1 MWNNSLYGNYRQV
14 KFTDVYPDATTFV
27 NDYTTSAIPTTI
39 SNDTATTLYYLLY
52 SRYGNSVIASS
63 DTNRFKYDLFATI
76 FSYAPT
82 WEKRLDVQ
90 EKLRDLSDEEL
101 ITGQATINNHS
112 YNPSTAPSTGTLDEL
127 TTINEQVTQKGKRD
141 KLTAYTELLRALWTD
156 VTEQFLDKF
165 QKLFLIILQ
174 PEIPLWYATEVTND
188 YIIGDGEGDGN

>member
-1 MWNNSLYGNYRQV
+1 MRSLYGNYRQV
-14 KFTDVYPDATTFV
+14 KFTDIYPDATSFV
-27 NDYTTSAIPTTI
+27 TDYTNSAIPTTI
-39 SNDTATTLYYLLY
+39 TNDTATTLYYLLY
-52 SRYGNSVIASS
+52 SRYGNSVIAAS

-82 WEKRLDVQ
+82 WEKRVDIQ
-90 EKLRDLSDEEL
+90 NKLRELSDAEL
-101 ITGQATINNHS
+101 FTGQTTINNHS
-112 YNPSTAPSTGTLDEL
+112 YNPSTAPSTSTLDEL

-141 KLTAYTELLRALWTD
+141 KLTAYTELSKALWTD

-174 PEIPLWYATEVTND
+174 PELPLWYATPVIDD

>member
-1 MWNNSLYGNYRQV
+1 MYNSLYGNYRQV
-14 KFTDVYPDATTFV
+14 KFTDVYPDAETFV
-27 NDYTTSAIPTTI
+27 TDYKESALPTTI

-90 EKLRDLSDEEL
+90 EKLRKMSDAEL
-101 ITGQATINNHS
+101 FTGQTTIHNHA
-112 YNPSTAPSTGTLDEL
+112 YNPGTAPSTSTINEL
-127 TTINEQVTQKGKRD
+127 TAINEQVTQKGKRD
-141 KLTAYTELLRALWTD
+141 KLTAYVELSRALWTD

-174 PEIPLWYATEVTND
+174 PELPLWYATEIDSDTV
-188 YIIGDGEGDGN
+188 IGD

>member
-1 MWNNSLYGNYRQV
+1 MFNSLYGNYRQV
-14 KFTDVYPDATTFV
+14 KFTDVYPDADTFV
-27 NDYTTSAIPTTI
+27 TDYNESALPTTI

-52 SRYGNSVIASS
+52 SRYGNSTIAAS

-90 EKLRDLSDEEL
+90 EKLRKLSDAEL
-101 ITGQATINNHS
+101 FTGQTTINNHS
-112 YNPSTAPSTGTLDEL
+112 FNPSTAPSTSTLDEL

-141 KLTAYTELLRALWTD
+141 KLTAYVELSRALWTD

-174 PEIPLWYATEVTND
+174 PELPLWYATPVIED

>member
-1 MWNNSLYGNYRQV
+1 MFNSLYGNYRQV
-14 KFTDVYPDATTFV
+14 KFTDVYPDATSFV
-27 NDYTTSAIPTTI
+27 TDYTNSAIPTTI

-63 DTNRFKYDLFATI
+63 DTHRFKYDLFATI

-82 WEKRLDVQ
+82 RAKRLDVQ

-101 ITGQATINNHS
+101 ITGQATINNHAF
-112 YNPSTAPSTGTLDEL
+112 NPGTAPSTSTLDEL
-127 TTINEQVTQKGKRD
+127 TAINEQVTQKGKRD

-174 PEIPLWYATEVTND
+174 PELPLWYATEIIND
-188 YIIGDGEGDGN
+188 DIIGDGQGWM

>member
-1 MWNNSLYGNYRQV
+1 MFNSLYGNYRQV
-14 KFTDVYPDATTFV
+14 KFTDVYPDATSFV
-27 NDYTTSAIPTTI
+27 TDYTNSAIPTTI
-39 SNDTATTLYYLLY
+39 TNETATTLYYLLY

-90 EKLRDLSDEEL
+90 EKLRELSDAEL
-101 ITGQATINNHS
+101 ITGQTTINNHS
-112 YNPSTAPSTGTLDEL
+112 FNPSTAPSTSTLDEL

-141 KLTAYTELLRALWTD
+141 KLTAYVELSRALWTD

-174 PEIPLWYATEVTND
+174 PEIPLWYATPVIDD

>member
-1 MWNNSLYGNYRQV
+1 MFNSLYGNYRQV
-14 KFTDVYPDATTFV
+14 KFTDVYPDAPTFV
-27 NDYTTSAIPTTI
+27 TDYTTSAIPTTI

-82 WEKRLDVQ
+82 WEKRLEVQ

-101 ITGQATINNHS
+101 ITGQATINNHAFHNGAPPATS
-112 YNPSTAPSTGTLDEL
+112 YLDEL
-127 TTINEQVTQKGKRD
+127 PAINEQVTQKGKRD

-174 PEIPLWYATEVTND
+174 PELPLWYATEIDSDTV
-188 YIIGDGEGDGN
+188 IGD

>member
-1 MWNNSLYGNYRQV
+1 MFNSLYGNYRQV
-14 KFTDVYPDATTFV
+14 KFTDVYPDATSFV
-27 NDYTTSAIPTTI
+27 TDYTNSAIPTTI

-112 YNPSTAPSTGTLDEL
+112 YNPSTAPSTNSLDEL

-174 PEIPLWYATEVTND
+174 PEIPLWYATPITDD

>member
-1 MWNNSLYGNYRQV
+1 MFNSLYGNYRQV
-14 KFTDVYPDATTFV
+14 KFTDVYPDADTFV
-27 NDYTTSAIPTTI
+27 TDYNKSALPTTI

-90 EKLRDLSDEEL
+90 EKLREMSDAEL
-101 ITGQATINNHS
+101 FTGQTTINNHS
-112 YNPSTAPSTGTLDEL
+112 FNPSTAPSTSTLDEL

-141 KLTAYTELLRALWTD
+141 KLTAYVELSRALWTD

-174 PEIPLWYATEVTND
+174 PELPLWYATPVIED

>member
-1 MWNNSLYGNYRQV
+1 MRGLYGNYRQV
-14 KFTDVYPDATTFV
+14 KFTDIYPDATSFV
-27 NDYTTSAIPTTI
+27 TDYTNSAIPTTI
-39 SNDTATTLYYLLY
+39 TSETATTLYYLLY
-52 SRYGNSVIASS
+52 SRYGNSVIAAS

-82 WEKRLDVQ
+82 WEKRVDIQ
-90 EKLRDLSDEEL
+90 NKLRELSDAEL
-101 ITGQATINNHS
+101 FTGQTTINNHS
-112 YNPSTAPSTGTLDEL
+112 YNPSTAPSTSTLDEL

-141 KLTAYTELLRALWTD
+141 KLTAYTELSRALWTD

-174 PEIPLWYATEVTND
+174 PEIPLWYATPVIDD

>member
-1 MWNNSLYGNYRQV
+1 MFNSLYGNYRQV
-14 KFTDVYPDATTFV
+14 KFTDVYPDAETFV
-27 NDYTTSAIPTTI
+27 TDYNESALPTTI

-90 EKLRDLSDEEL
+90 EKLRKMSDAEL
-101 ITGQATINNHS
+101 FTGQTTINNHS
-112 YNPSTAPSTGTLDEL
+112 FNPSTAPSTSTLDEL
-127 TTINEQVTQKGKRD
+127 TTINEQHTLKGKRD
-141 KLTAYTELLRALWTD
+141 KLTAYTELSKALWTD

-174 PEIPLWYATEVTND
+174 PELPLWYATPVIEDN
-188 YIIGDGEGDGN
+188 IIGDGEGDGN

>member
-1 MWNNSLYGNYRQV
+1 MRSLYGNYRQV
-14 KFTDVYPDATTFV
+14 KFTDVYPDADTFV
-27 NDYTTSAIPTTI
+27 TDYNESALPTTI

-90 EKLRDLSDEEL
+90 EKLRKMSDAEL
-101 ITGQATINNHS
+101 FTGQTTIQNHS
-112 YNPSTAPSTGTLDEL
+112 FNPSTAPSTSTLDEL
-127 TTINEQVTQKGKRD
+127 TTINEQTTQKGKRD
-141 KLTAYTELLRALWTD
+141 KLTAYVELSRALWTD

-174 PEIPLWYATEVTND
+174 PELPLWYATPIIEDN
-188 YIIGDGEGDGN
+188 IIGDGEGDGN

>member
-1 MWNNSLYGNYRQV
+1 MFNSLYGNYRQV

-90 EKLRDLSDEEL
+90 EKLRELSDAEL
-101 ITGQATINNHS
+101 ITGQTTINNHS
-112 YNPSTAPSTGTLDEL
+112 YNPSTSPSTSTLDEL

-141 KLTAYTELLRALWTD
+141 KLTAYMELSRALWTD

-174 PEIPLWYATEVTND
+174 PELPLWYATPVIDD

>member
-1 MWNNSLYGNYRQV
+1 MFNSLYGNYRQV
-14 KFTDVYPDATTFV
+14 KFTDVYPDADTFV
-27 NDYTTSAIPTTI
+27 TDYNESALPTTI

-90 EKLRDLSDEEL
+90 EKLRKMSDAEL
-101 ITGQATINNHS
+101 FTGQTTINNHS
-112 YNPSTAPSTGTLDEL
+112 YNPSTAPSTSTLDEL

-141 KLTAYTELLRALWTD
+141 KLTAYVELSRALWTD

-174 PEIPLWYATEVTND
+174 PELPLWYATPVIEDN
-188 YIIGDGEGDGN
+188 IIGDGEGDGN

>member
-1 MWNNSLYGNYRQV
+1 MFNSLYGNYRQV

-101 ITGQATINNHS
+101 ITGQATINNHAF
-112 YNPSTAPSTGTLDEL
+112 NPGTATSTSTLDEL
-127 TTINEQVTQKGKRD
+127 TAINEQVTQKGKRD

-174 PEIPLWYATEVTND
+174 PELPLWYVTD
-188 YIIGDGEGDGN
+188 TIDDDIIGDGQGWI

>member
-1 MWNNSLYGNYRQV
+1 MFNSLYGNYRQV
-14 KFTDVYPDATTFV
+14 KFTDIYPDATTFV
-27 NDYTTSAIPTTI
+27 TDYTSSAIPTTI
-39 SNDTATTLYYLLY
+39 SNETATTLYYLLY

-90 EKLRDLSDEEL
+90 EKLRELSDAEL
-101 ITGQATINNHS
+101 ITGQTTINNHS
-112 YNPSTAPSTGTLDEL
+112 YNPSTAPSTSTLDEL

-141 KLTAYTELLRALWTD
+141 KLTAYMELSRALWTD

-174 PEIPLWYATEVTND
+174 PEIPLWYATPVIDD

>member
-1 MWNNSLYGNYRQV
+1 MFNSLYGNYRQV
-14 KFTDVYPDATTFV
+14 KFTDVYPDAETFV
-27 NDYTTSAIPTTI
+27 TDYKESALPTTI

-82 WEKRLDVQ
+82 WEKRLEVQ
-90 EKLRDLSDEEL
+90 EKLREMSDAEL
-101 ITGQATINNHS
+101 FTGQTTINNHS
-112 YNPSTAPSTGTLDEL
+112 FNPSTAPSTSTLDEL
-127 TTINEQVTQKGKRD
+127 TTINEQHTMKGKRD
-141 KLTAYTELLRALWTD
+141 KLTAYTELSRALWTD

-174 PEIPLWYATEVTND
+174 PEIPLWYTTPVIED

>member
-1 MWNNSLYGNYRQV
+1 MFNSLYGNYRQV
-14 KFTDVYPDATTFV
+14 KFTDVYPDAETFV
-27 NDYTTSAIPTTI
+27 TDYKESALPTTI

-90 EKLRDLSDEEL
+90 EKLRKMSDAEL
-101 ITGQATINNHS
+101 FTGQTTINNHS
-112 YNPSTAPSTGTLDEL
+112 FNPSTAPSTSTLDEL
-127 TTINEQVTQKGKRD
+127 TTINEQHTMKGKRD
-141 KLTAYTELLRALWTD
+141 KLTAYTELSRALWTD

-174 PEIPLWYATEVTND
+174 PEIPLWYATPVIED

>member
-1 MWNNSLYGNYRQV
+1 MFNSLYGNYRQV
-14 KFTDVYPDATTFV
+14 KFTDVYPDAETFV
-27 NDYTTSAIPTTI
+27 TDYKESALPTTI

-90 EKLRDLSDEEL
+90 EKLRKMSDAEL
-101 ITGQATINNHS
+101 FTGQTTIQNHS
-112 YNPSTAPSTGTLDEL
+112 FNPSTAPSTSTLDEL
-127 TTINEQVTQKGKRD
+127 TTINEQHTMKGKRD
-141 KLTAYTELLRALWTD
+141 KLTAYTELSRALWTD

-174 PEIPLWYATEVTND
+174 PEIPLWYATPIIDD

>member
-1 MWNNSLYGNYRQV
+1 MYKSLYGNYRQV
-14 KFTDVYPDATTFV
+14 KFTDIYPDAETFV
-27 NDYTTSAIPTTI
+27 TDYTTSSIPKTI
-39 SNDTATTLYYLLY
+39 SNNTATTLYYLLY

-82 WEKRLDVQ
+82 WEKRLEVQ
-90 EKLRDLSDEEL
+90 EKLRDLSDAEL
-101 ITGQATINNHS
+101 FTGQTTINNHS
-112 YNPSTAPSTGTLDEL
+112 FNPSTAPSTSTLDEL
-127 TTINEQVTQKGKRD
+127 TTINEQHTLKGKRD
-141 KLTAYTELLRALWTD
+141 KLTAYTELSRALWTD

-174 PEIPLWYATEVTND
+174 PELPLWYATPIIED

>member
-1 MWNNSLYGNYRQV
+1 MYKSLYGNYRQV
-14 KFTDVYPDATTFV
+14 KFTDVYPDADTFV
-27 NDYTTSAIPTTI
+27 TDYKESAIPTTI

-82 WEKRLDVQ
+82 WEKRLEVQ
-90 EKLRDLSDEEL
+90 EKLRDLSDAEL
-101 ITGQATINNHS
+101 FTGQTTINNHS
-112 YNPSTAPSTGTLDEL
+112 FNPSTAPSTSTLDEL
-127 TTINEQVTQKGKRD
+127 TTINEQHTLKGKRD
-141 KLTAYTELLRALWTD
+141 KLTAYTELSRALWTD

-174 PEIPLWYATEVTND
+174 PELPLWYATPIIED

>member
-1 MWNNSLYGNYRQV
+1 MFNSLYGNYRQV
-14 KFTDVYPDATTFV
+14 KFTDIYPDATSFV
-27 NDYTTSAIPTTI
+27 TDYTNSAIPTTI

-90 EKLRDLSDEEL
+90 EKLRELSDEEL

-112 YNPSTAPSTGTLDEL
+112 YNPSTSPSTSTLDEL

-174 PEIPLWYATEVTND
+174 PELPLWYATPVIDD

>member
-1 MWNNSLYGNYRQV
+1 MFNSLYGNYRQV
-14 KFTDVYPDATTFV
+14 KFTDVYPDAETFV
-27 NDYTTSAIPTTI
+27 TDYSSSALPTTI

-90 EKLRDLSDEEL
+90 EKLRKLSDAEL
-101 ITGQATINNHS
+101 FTGQTTINNHS
-112 YNPSTAPSTGTLDEL
+112 FNPSTAPSTSTLDEL

-141 KLTAYTELLRALWTD
+141 KLTAYVELSRALWTD

-174 PEIPLWYATEVTND
+174 PELPLWYATPVIED

>member
-1 MWNNSLYGNYRQV
+1 MFNSLYGNYRQV

-174 PEIPLWYATEVTND
+174 PELPLWYATEVTND

>member
-1 MWNNSLYGNYRQV
+1 MFNSLYGNYRQV
-14 KFTDVYPDATTFV
+14 KFTDVYPDATSFV
-27 NDYTTSAIPTTI
+27 TDYTNSAIPTTI

-174 PEIPLWYATEVTND
+174 PELSLWYATQVTDD
-188 YIIGDGEGDGN
+188 YIIGDGEGNGN

>member
-1 MWNNSLYGNYRQV
+1 MYKGLYGNYRQV
-14 KFTDVYPDATTFV
+14 KFTDIYPDAETFV
-27 NDYTTSAIPTTI
+27 TDYTSSAIPTTI
-39 SNDTATTLYYLLY
+39 SNATATTLYYLLY

-82 WEKRLDVQ
+82 WEKRMEVQ
-90 EKLRDLSDEEL
+90 EKLREMSDAEL
-101 ITGQATINNHS
+101 FTGQTTINNHS
-112 YNPSTAPSTGTLDEL
+112 FNPSTAPSTSTLDEL
-127 TTINEQVTQKGKRD
+127 TTINEQHTLKGKRD
-141 KLTAYTELLRALWTD
+141 KLTAYTELSRALWTD

-174 PEIPLWYATEVTND
+174 PEIPLWYATPNIED

>member
-1 MWNNSLYGNYRQV
+1 MFNSLYGNYRQV
-14 KFTDVYPDATTFV
+14 KFTDVYPDADTFV
-27 NDYTTSAIPTTI
+27 TDYNESALPTTI

-90 EKLRDLSDEEL
+90 EKLRKLTDAEL
-101 ITGQATINNHS
+101 ITGQTTINNHS
-112 YNPSTAPSTGTLDEL
+112 FNPSTAPSTSTLDEL

-141 KLTAYTELLRALWTD
+141 KLTAYTELSRALWTD

-174 PEIPLWYATEVTND
+174 PEIPLWYATPVIED

>member
-1 MWNNSLYGNYRQV
+1 MFNSLYGNYRQV
-14 KFTDVYPDATTFV
+14 KFTDIYPDATTFV

-174 PEIPLWYATEVTND
+174 PELPLWYATQVTND

>member
-1 MWNNSLYGNYRQV
+1 MFNSLYGNYRQV

-27 NDYTTSAIPTTI
+27 TDYTSSAIPTTI
-39 SNDTATTLYYLLY
+39 SNETATTLYYLLY

-82 WEKRLDVQ
+82 WEKRVDIQ
-90 EKLRDLSDEEL
+90 NKLRELSDAEL
-101 ITGQATINNHS
+101 FTGQTTINNHS
-112 YNPSTAPSTGTLDEL
+112 YNPSTSPSTSTLDEL

-141 KLTAYTELLRALWTD
+141 KLTAYMELSRALWTD

-174 PEIPLWYATEVTND
+174 PELPLWYATPVIDD
-188 YIIGDGEGDGN
+188 YIIGDGEGNGN

>member
-1 MWNNSLYGNYRQV
+1 MFNSLYGNYRQV

-27 NDYTTSAIPTTI
+27 NDYTSSAIPTTI

-112 YNPSTAPSTGTLDEL
+112 YNPSTAPSTNSLDEL

-174 PEIPLWYATEVTND
+174 PELPLWYATPVIND

>member
-1 MWNNSLYGNYRQV
+1 MFNSLYGNYRQV
-14 KFTDVYPDATTFV
+14 KFTDIYPDADTFV
-27 NDYTTSAIPTTI
+27 TDYNESALPTTI

-82 WEKRLDVQ
+82 WEKRMEVQ
-90 EKLRDLSDEEL
+90 EKLRDLSDAEL
-101 ITGQATINNHS
+101 FTGQTTINNHS
-112 YNPSTAPSTGTLDEL
+112 YNPSTAPSTSTLDEL

-141 KLTAYTELLRALWTD
+141 KLTAYVELSRALWTD

-174 PEIPLWYATEVTND
+174 PEIPLWYATPTIED
-188 YIIGDGEGDGN
+188 YTIGDGEGDGN